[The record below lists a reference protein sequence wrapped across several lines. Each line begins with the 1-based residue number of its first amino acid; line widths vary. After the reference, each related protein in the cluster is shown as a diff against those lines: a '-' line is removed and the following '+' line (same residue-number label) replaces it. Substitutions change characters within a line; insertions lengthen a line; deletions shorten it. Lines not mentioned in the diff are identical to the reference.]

1 MNVKSYEHEANLEM
15 VNFKDDMETTTMKSN
30 QNFEL
35 VMETNF
41 DILHNGPTCKNK
53 WVVSYL

>member
-53 WVVSYL
+53 